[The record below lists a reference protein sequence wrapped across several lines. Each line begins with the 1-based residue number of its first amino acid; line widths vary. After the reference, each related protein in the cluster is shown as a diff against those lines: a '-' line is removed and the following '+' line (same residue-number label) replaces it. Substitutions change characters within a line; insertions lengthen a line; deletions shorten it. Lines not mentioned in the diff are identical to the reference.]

1 VRPAL
6 KNGGI
11 ALLIVGLVGARL
23 YRGHGAAR
31 VTAPAPAANAVV
43 QPAPTD
49 THSVVSAVP
58 ATALQ
63 VLPPPTIPDTLDESS
78 LMTELRRVQ
87 DSDPEL
93 ALALARDGNQRF
105 PNSEQAPER
114 AASMVHSLTALGR
127 ASEGRA
133 VAEDMVNRYP
143 DSTWVRQIEQYT
155 GAHRH
160 RSVRTNA
167 AGQLEYY

>member
-1 VRPAL
+1 MRTAL
-6 KNGGI
+6 RNSGI
-11 ALLIVGLVGARL
+11 ALLVLGVLGARL
-23 YRGHGAAR
+23 YGVYGAAH
-31 VTAPAPAANAVV
+31 APAEESAAPQPSPPAAAQSPGSTVPVATV
-43 QPAPTD
+43 QA
-49 THSVVSAVP
+49 
-58 ATALQ
+58 
-63 VLPPPTIPDTLDESS
+63 LPPPSIPATLDESA
-78 LMTELRRVQ
+78 LMAELRSVQ

-105 PNSEQAPER
+105 PDSAQAPER

-127 ASEGRA
+127 ASAGRA
-133 VAEDMVNRYP
+133 VAEDMVNHYP

-160 RSVRTNA
+160 RNVRTNA